1 MAMNGCELVHIS
13 RKRLIAVSDPIVSVP
28 ALIKPWCV
36 AAVTI
41 SFPAEVKLQ
50 RRYRHFTSVTR
61 TTSRRGPLCRPSE
74 DRSHENSLRFYAR
87 DGPSQPRPEEH
98 T

>member
-28 ALIKPWCV
+28 ALAKPWCV

-41 SFPAEVKLQ
+41 SSPAEVKL
-50 RRYRHFTSVTR
+50 
-61 TTSRRGPLCRPSE
+61 
-74 DRSHENSLRFYAR
+74 
-87 DGPSQPRPEEH
+87 
-98 T
+98 